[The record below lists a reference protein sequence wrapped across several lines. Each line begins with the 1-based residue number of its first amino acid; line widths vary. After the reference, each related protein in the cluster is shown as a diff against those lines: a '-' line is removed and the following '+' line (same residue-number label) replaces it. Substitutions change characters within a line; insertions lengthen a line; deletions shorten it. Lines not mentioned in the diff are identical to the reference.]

1 MSRSIWRGD
10 ISFGLVT
17 IPVALHPAE
26 ERNELAFHLLDGRD
40 LAPISQQRVNSVTG
54 DVVPWEEV
62 VKGYEYE
69 DGHYVVVTDGDFR
82 AANVE
87 ATQTIDVVAMVRAEE
102 IDPVYFDHP
111 YYLVP
116 ASKAARKPYAILRE
130 ALARTGRVGI
140 ASVVIRTRQ
149 HAVALIP
156 DGDAIVLDVLR
167 YGFEIR
173 GVEDLD
179 LPGRDLESLGV
190 IEAELEL
197 AGQLVAAMVR
207 PWEPEKFHDTF
218 REDVLAL
225 IRKKIETGEVA
236 APPPV
241 PEAPPTGG
249 EVVDIMALLKKSV
262 EERRSAASGSA

>member
-54 DVVPWEEV
+54 EVVPWEEI
-62 VKGYEYE
+62 VKGFEYE

-87 ATQTIDVVAMVRAEE
+87 ATQTIDVLAMVRAEE

-130 ALARTGRVGI
+130 TLARTGRIAI

-149 HAVALIP
+149 HIVALIP
-156 DGDAIVLDVLR
+156 DGDALVLDVLR
-167 YGFEIR
+167 FAHELR
-173 GVEDLD
+173 GVEDLE
-179 LPGRDLESLGV
+179 LPGRDLQELNV
-190 IEAELEL
+190 TEAELEL
-197 AGQLVAAMVR
+197 ADQLVAAMIG
-207 PWEPEKFHDTF
+207 PWEPEAYRDTY
-218 REDVLAL
+218 RDDVMAL
-225 IRKKIETGEVA
+225 IRQKIETGEVA

-241 PEAPPTGG
+241 PEEAPAGG
-249 EVVDIMALLKKSV
+249 QVVDIMSLLKRSV
-262 EERRSAASGSA
+262 EERRAAVTGSG

>member
-26 ERNELAFHLLDGRD
+26 ERKELAFHLLDGRD

-54 DVVPWEEV
+54 EVVPWEEIA
-62 VKGYEYE
+62 KGFEYE
-69 DGHYVVVTDGDFR
+69 DGHYVVVTDSDFR

-87 ATQTIDVVAMVRAEE
+87 ATQTIDVLAMIHAEE
-102 IDPVYFDHP
+102 IDPVFFDHP

-130 ALARTGRVGI
+130 TLARTGRVGI

-149 HAVALIP
+149 HIVALIP

-167 YGFEIR
+167 FAHELR
-173 GVEDLD
+173 GTDDLE
-179 LPGRDLESLGV
+179 LPGRDLAELNV
-190 IEAELEL
+190 TEAELEL
-197 AGQLVAAMVR
+197 ADQLVAAMVG
-207 PWEPEKFHDTF
+207 PWEPEQYRDTY
-218 REDVLAL
+218 RDDVMAL
-225 IRKKIETGEVA
+225 IRQKIETGEVA
-236 APPPV
+236 APLPV
-241 PEAPPTGG
+241 AESAPSGG
-249 EVVDIMALLKKSV
+249 QVVDIMSLLKRSV
-262 EERRSAASGSA
+262 EERRAAAGDG